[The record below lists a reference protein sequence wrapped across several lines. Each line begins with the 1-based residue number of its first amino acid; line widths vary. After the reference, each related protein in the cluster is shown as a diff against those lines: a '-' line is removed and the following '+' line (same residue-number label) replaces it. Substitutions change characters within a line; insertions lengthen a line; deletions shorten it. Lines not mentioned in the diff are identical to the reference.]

1 MKEDKPVKLVSSTA
15 QLGERE
21 DERLAA
27 LRKTGLLDAQPEAR
41 FDRFTELAQ
50 TVFDVATAVISLIDA
65 DRQWFLSKCGLDAD
79 ETSRDIAFCAHSI
92 HEDKYLVVEDA
103 SEDPRFKDNP
113 LVTSDPC
120 IRFYAG
126 AVLRD
131 PTGLPL
137 GTLCIFDPQPRSMT
151 LRDRNALVSMARM
164 VEHEIYHSLQD

>member
-1 MKEDKPVKLVSSTA
+1 MTEYGSAKRVGSRPLPHD
-15 QLGERE
+15 RE
-21 DERLAA
+21 SERLAS
-27 LRKTGLLDAQPEAR
+27 LRATGLLDAQPEAR

-50 TVFDVATAVISLIDA
+50 TVFDVATAVISLVDA

-92 HEDKYLVVEDA
+92 HEDQYLVVEDA

-113 LVTSDPC
+113 LVTSDPY

-164 VEHEIYHSLQD
+164 VEHEIYQSLQD